1 MKPEFSLS
9 VAVPVHNEER
19 NIPKLLKRIGGVL
32 DGLAGGPHQILIVDD
47 GSWDRSSELLK
58 AAKKRT
64 RV

>member
-1 MKPEFSLS
+1 MNPIRLS

-47 GSWDRSSELLK
+47 EAGTAHLNFSRLPQ
-58 AAKKRT
+58 KRT